1 VFVNPAILEAWQ
13 ANPEHVDPRYHATSI
28 THAFERAC
36 RQSGVTHATFH
47 DLRHTFATHARRAAR
62 AGIAYWQI
70 MAIIGQKAMTVFELD
85 NTIDRQARQAAIRPG
100 DTTLDAIDAPAPDGT
115 VQRIDN
121 TGMGR

>member
-1 VFVNPAILEAWQ
+1 VFVNPAILDAWQ

-47 DLRHTFATHARRAAR
+47 DLRHTFAPNARRA
-62 AGIAYWQI
+62 GIDYWRI
-70 MAIIGQKAMTVFELD
+70 MAITGQKTMAVFERD
-85 NTIDRQARQAAIRPG
+85 NTSDRHDRQATIQPG
-100 DTTLDAIDAPAPDGT
+100 DTEIDTMDAPVLGGA
-115 VQRIDN
+115 VQGLEN

>member
-1 VFVNPAILEAWQ
+1 VFVNLAILDAWQ

-47 DLRHTFATHARRAAR
+47 DLRHTFAPHAMRAGR
-62 AGIAYWQI
+62 AGIDYRQI
-70 MAIIGQKAMTVFELD
+70 MAVIGQKTMAVFELG

-100 DTTLDAIDAPAPDGT
+100 DTTLEAMDALVLGGT
-115 VQRIDN
+115 VQSIDN